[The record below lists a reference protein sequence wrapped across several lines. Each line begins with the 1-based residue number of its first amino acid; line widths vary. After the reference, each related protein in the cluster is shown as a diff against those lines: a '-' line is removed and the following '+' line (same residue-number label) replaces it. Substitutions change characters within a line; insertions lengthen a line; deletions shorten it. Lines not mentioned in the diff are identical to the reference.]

1 MVAARRRHVGGMRGG
16 AYHLIL
22 LCCCDKGRGGGQGR
36 VGGFLTL
43 LGVEWLVLVLERV
56 FWNGGHWLCED
67 SRLA

>member
-36 VGGFLTL
+36 VGGFLNL
-43 LGVEWLVLVLERV
+43 LELEWLVLVLERV